1 MLRRDACDRFL
12 RAGAVGGTVAES
24 GARREHRDLVRIAN
38 RKEAGGGE
46 PRPYGAGARRRLSIS
61 LMLRRVTITNLAP
74 TGEGVSKTPD
84 GIGFVAGA
92 LPGEEVEAQVL
103 EVRKKFWK
111 GRTCA
116 ILSRSPL
123 RRAGTHAEGCAGCD
137 WSYFDLEAALRAK
150 RDLFLETMDRIGELN
165 ARLFGDLS
173 ILPSPLAYRLR
184 NRFHVAG
191 RDKTAAVGYFTP
203 RTHRVESAEDCE
215 ALSDSMRAVLPR
227 LREAIAASGAAVA
240 EVSTVENLDGSRR
253 LARAA
258 LPAGSDRRDANAVLE
273 AFSGLFDGVAV
284 VDAEGPVLAR
294 SGERRLWI
302 RVKDREFP
310 LTAGTF
316 FQANRHL
323 LESLYAAVAGEAASA
338 PPARALDLFGGV
350 GFFAGALLDAGHEVV
365 TVEANH
371 AAVEQALAAKKRWRA
386 ESWTIRHADALAF
399 LGQSR
404 DSFDVTVADPPRAGL
419 RPPLTRSLSRRG
431 GGGRLLYVSCEPATL
446 ARDLAALLSGGLH
459 IRSARLYDLF
469 PLTHR
474 VEAVVGLSASG
485 AD

>member
-1 MLRRDACDRFL
+1 M
-12 RAGAVGGTVAES
+12 
-24 GARREHRDLVRIAN
+24 
-38 RKEAGGGE
+38 
-46 PRPYGAGARRRLSIS
+46 
-61 LMLRRVTITNLAP
+61 MLRRVTITNLAP
-74 TGEGVSKTPD
+74 TGEGISKTPD

-92 LPGEEVEAQVL
+92 LPGEEVEAQVV

-123 RRAGTHAEGCAGCD
+123 RRSGTHAEDCAGCD

-150 RDLFLETMDRIGELN
+150 RDLFLETMDRIGDLPAN
-165 ARLFGDLS
+165 LFGDLS

-191 RDKTAAVGYFTP
+191 RDKTAAVGYFAP

-215 ALSDSMRAVLPR
+215 ALSDSMRAILPR
-227 LREAIAASGAAVA
+227 LREAIVASGAAVA
-240 EVSTVENLDGSRR
+240 EVSTVENLDGSQR

-284 VDAEGPVLAR
+284 ADAEGPVLAK

-302 RVKDREFP
+302 RVQDREFP

-316 FQANRHL
+316 FQTNRHL
-323 LESLYAAVAGEAASA
+323 LRSLYAAIAREAASVS
-338 PPARALDLFGGV
+338 PARALDLFGGV

-365 TVEANH
+365 TVEASH
-371 AAVEQALAAKKRWRA
+371 TAVEQALAAKKRWRA
-386 ESWTIRHADALAF
+386 ESWTIQHADALAF

-404 DSFDVTVADPPRAGL
+404 DSFNVTVADPPRAGL
-419 RPPLTRSLSRRG
+419 APSLTGSLSRRG

-474 VEAVVGLSASG
+474 VEAVVALSASG

>member
-1 MLRRDACDRFL
+1 
-12 RAGAVGGTVAES
+12 
-24 GARREHRDLVRIAN
+24 
-38 RKEAGGGE
+38 
-46 PRPYGAGARRRLSIS
+46 
-61 LMLRRVTITNLAP
+61 MLRRVTITNLAP

-84 GIGFVAGA
+84 GVGFIAGA
-92 LPGEEVEAQVL
+92 LPGEEVEAEVL

-111 GRTCA
+111 GRAAA
-116 ILSRSPL
+116 ILSRSRQ
-123 RRAGTHAEGCAGCD
+123 RRSGAHAEGCAGCD
-137 WSYFDLEAALRAK
+137 WSYFDLEAALQAK
-150 RDLFLETMDRIGELN
+150 RDLFLETMERIGELPAN
-165 ARLFGDLS
+165 FFGDLPV
-173 ILPSPLAYRLR
+173 LPSPLAYRLR

-191 RDKTAAVGYFTP
+191 RDHTAAVGYFAP
-203 RTHRVESAEDCE
+203 RTHRVESAEHCE
-215 ALSDSMRAVLPR
+215 ALSDSMRAILPR

-240 EVSTVENLDGSRR
+240 EVATVENLDGSRR
-253 LARAA
+253 LARAT
-258 LPAGSDRRDANAVLE
+258 LPAGSDRRDANAVLQSL
-273 AFSGLFDGVAV
+273 AGVFDGIVVA
-284 VDAEGPVLAR
+284 DAEGPVLAR

-302 RVKDREFP
+302 GVKDREFP

-323 LESLYAAVAGEAASA
+323 LESLYAAIAREAASVPA
-338 PPARALDLFGGV
+338 ARALDLFGGV

-386 ESWTIRHADALAF
+386 ESWTVRHADAQAF

-404 DSFDVTVADPPRAGL
+404 DSFDITVADPPRAGL
-419 RPPLTRSLSRRG
+419 GAPLTRSLS
-431 GGGRLLYVSCEPATL
+431 GRSGLLLYVSCEPATL
-446 ARDLAALLSGGLH
+446 ARDLAALVAGGLH

-474 VEAVVGLSASG
+474 VEAVVALSASG